1 MSFQVP
7 LDTGASIYT
16 TQFGMRWQVSR
27 RRFVTPTQG
36 IANLTL
42 TIHSTFK
49 EARKSFASRGDWF
62 QVNAIP
68 ITMAREIER
77 TGNERCKFTINLS

>member
-16 TQFGMRWQVSR
+16 TQFGLRWQASR
-27 RRFVTPTQG
+27 RRFVIPTQG
-36 IANLTL
+36 IADLTL
-42 TIHSTFK
+42 TVRSTFK
-49 EARKSFASRGDWF
+49 EARFSFASRGHWV

-68 ITMAREIER
+68 ITMPREIER